1 MKKTK
6 GTFQY
11 QTTYQIQGS
20 IIFLRNIEEVAYE
33 EVVTI
38 HLDNGEVRTG
48 QVLQADKNATIIQV
62 FEGTE
67 GMDTVETNVVFTQDV
82 FTVGVSKQMIT
93 RTMNGLGIP
102 IDDLGPL
109 IPEKLVPV
117 SGSPLNPVRRE
128 PSENFIETG
137 ISEIDGLNSLIQGQ
151 KLPIFAGPG
160 LPTSEL
166 AARIAVQS
174 RIHGTETELTVIFA
188 GMGITEREGG
198 YFRKTFETASTAN
211 IAFFSNFAQD
221 SIVER
226 LLTPRVALTFAE
238 YLAYEL
244 DFTVLVI
251 LTDMLNYSEALREI
265 SATREEFPG
274 RRGYPGYLYT
284 DLASVYER
292 AGRLIGSE
300 GSITLIPIVT
310 MPNDDITHPVPDLT
324 GFITEGQLVLSRDLY
339 NRQIFP
345 PLNPLPSLSRLM
357 HAGIG
362 KEKTRE
368 DHPSVANQLYAAYA
382 KGTQFRQLASIT
394 GKESLS
400 PHEQLYLE
408 FADQLERKFIH
419 QGEDVRSIETTMNQG
434 WKMLTLLPKTDL
446 NRIPQR
452 YIEKYYSGD

>member
-1 MKKTK
+1 MRKPI

-38 HLDNGEVRTG
+38 HLDDGTVRMG
-48 QVLQADKNATIIQV
+48 QVLQADKTATIIQV

-67 GMDTVETNVVFTQDV
+67 GMETVNTKVEFTQDV
-82 FTVGVSKQMIT
+82 FKVGIAKQMIA
-93 RTMNGLGIP
+93 RSMNGLGVP

-137 ISEIDGLNSLIQGQ
+137 ISVIDGLNSLVQGQ
-151 KLPIFAGPG
+151 KLPIFAGSG

-174 RIHGTETELTVIFA
+174 RLRGSKTELTVIFA
-188 GMGITEREGG
+188 AMGITEREGA
-198 YFRKTFETASTAN
+198 YFRKTFEAASTAN

-238 YLAYEL
+238 YLAFEL
-244 DFTVLVI
+244 DFPVLVI

-284 DLASVYER
+284 DLASIYER
-292 AGRLIGSE
+292 AGKLKGSE
-300 GSITLIPIVT
+300 GSITLVPIVT

-324 GFITEGQLVLSRDLY
+324 GFITEGQLVLSRDLF
-339 NRQIFP
+339 NRLIFP

-368 DHPSVANQLYAAYA
+368 DHASLANQLYAAYA

-400 PHEQLYLE
+400 AREQQYLE
-408 FADQLERKFIH
+408 FADQFERKFIH
-419 QGEDVRSIETTMNQG
+419 QGEAVRSIETTLKQG
-434 WKMLTLLPKTDL
+434 WNMLTLLPKADL

-452 YIEKYYSGD
+452 YIEKYYPGD